1 MEPASFALAIAAIP
15 GIFKSTVDCFE
26 YVKLGSEFGRDYTF
40 SRAKLEAAEMQ
51 YTRWGVSM
59 GLLEE
64 PFDVGACFKN
74 GGWQERDITKAKK
87 WIGLINDAFEN
98 AKTTSERYKCSREDE
113 DEQPEQLVV
122 LDDKAQIQKLDEPGK
137 KLLLSMRGITKS
149 RQKHQSLAKKTS
161 WALYRKNDFESL
173 IETICR
179 LIDNLVKLFPA
190 LEDPQRNLCR
200 EEIKEIKRAEI
211 ESVPRLIEVVGAND
225 VVLNRAISEE
235 VETAGQLLKN
245 VWVNTEGFARV
256 GDTHVSGSTGR
267 SPGMSVTGLY
277 ITGAGTTQ
285 AGHYYG
291 SGQQE
296 AIHEQKRSGS

>member
-40 SRAKLEAAEMQ
+40 SRAKIEAAEMQ

-64 PFDVGACFKN
+64 PFDVDACFKN
-74 GGWQERDITKAKK
+74 GGWEERDITKAKK
-87 WIGLINDAFEN
+87 WLGQINDAFED
-98 AKTTSERYKCSREDE
+98 AKKTSEKYKCSREDE
-113 DEQPEQLVV
+113 DEQPEQLAV
-122 LDDKAQIQKLDEPGK
+122 LDDKAELQKIDGPGK
-137 KLLLSMRGITKS
+137 KLLLTMRGITKS
-149 RQKHQSLAKKTS
+149 RQKHQTLAKKTS

-173 IETICR
+173 IEMICR

-190 LEDPQRNLCR
+190 LEAPQKKLCR
-200 EEIKEIKRAEI
+200 EEIEEIKRAET
-211 ESVPRLIEVVGAND
+211 ESVPRLIKVLGTND
-225 VVLNRAISEE
+225 VFLNRAISEE
-235 VETAGQLLKN
+235 VKTTGHVFKN

-256 GDTHVSGSTGR
+256 GDTHVGGSTGR

-291 SGQQE
+291 SGQLE
-296 AIHEQKRSGS
+296 ATDEKKRSGS